1 MAAVDRIVVAPAP
14 WATRVAFLA
23 SGEVLELWVEGSD
36 RPSLVG
42 AVALARVVAVH
53 PELGAATVAI
63 PGSEAYLSDR
73 AVVEGERLVVQVV
86 RDGIA
91 AKRPVARAGVELSEG
106 AVVLTPRTPG
116 VGLSSSFRG
125 KARRA
130 GLKAALAAV
139 VPDDVGVLVRS
150 GGADRA
156 DDALVADTGRLLRRW
171 QAVQERAAAGEPP
184 AWLEPPVSTVEAAR
198 AAAPGVEPEIDVSG
212 LLFEE
217 CGAADALEI
226 ALARRVALPDGG
238 ELVVES
244 VEAGTLIDVNLP
256 AGGAREGF
264 RRANETA
271 ARAAMRQLRL
281 RGLRGIVLLDLPRM
295 TDRAVRLRITNL
307 VEEMAAADSARVQV
321 LGWTPG
327 GMLELAREGVRR
339 PLADDLLEAPA
350 EPRASVRAAAWA
362 ALAGL
367 RSEAARIPRPRLVV
381 APAVAGWLD
390 GPGRPILEAERRRLG
405 HLSVAADPAL
415 ARDASRVES
424 ED

>member
-1 MAAVDRIVVAPAP
+1 MAAVDRIVVAPTP
-14 WATRVAFLA
+14 WVTRVAFLA

-42 AVALARVVAVH
+42 AVALARVAAVH
-53 PELGAATVAI
+53 PDLGAATVTI
-63 PGSEAYLSDR
+63 PGGEAYLSDR
-73 AVVEGERLVVQVV
+73 SVVEGERLVVQIV
-86 RDGIA
+86 RDGAA
-91 AKRPVARAGVELSEG
+91 AKRPVARAGVELSDG
-106 AVVLTPRTPG
+106 PVVLTPRTPG
-116 VGLSSSFRG
+116 IGLSSSFRG

-130 GLKAALAAV
+130 ALKAALSAL
-139 VPDDVGVLVRS
+139 VPDDVGVLVRA
-150 GGADRA
+150 GGAERGE
-156 DDALVADTGRLLRRW
+156 DALVSATRRLLLRW
-171 QAVQERAAAGEPP
+171 RSVQERAVALEPP
-184 AWLEPPVSTVEAAR
+184 SWLEPPVPAVEAAR
-198 AAAPGVEPEIDVSG
+198 AAVPGIEPEIDASG
-212 LLFEE
+212 RLFEE
-217 CGAADALEI
+217 CGAADALES

-238 ELVVES
+238 ELVFDAL
-244 VEAGTLIDVNLP
+244 EAGTLIDVNLP
-256 AGGAREGF
+256 AGGARDGF

-271 ARAAMRQLRL
+271 ALVATRQLRL

-295 TDRAVRLRITNL
+295 TDRAVRLRVTNL

-339 PLADDLLEAPA
+339 PLADDLQEAPA
-350 EPRASVRAAAWA
+350 EPRTSVRAAAWE

-367 RSEAARIPRPRLVV
+367 RREAARIARPRLVL

-415 ARDASRVES
+415 ARDAFRVES
-424 ED
+424 DD